1 MGRNVKNNFV
11 ESRMPEWALREYS
24 QMGDCAASPRGLYRF
39 VVILFS
45 AVKIIV
51 AGKPTAEGE
60 EKGAVIS
67 AVCPPLSK
75 G

>member
-1 MGRNVKNNFV
+1 MAAGEDIMAFIGFV
-11 ESRMPEWALREYS
+11 
-24 QMGDCAASPRGLYRF
+24 GF

-67 AVCPPLSK
+67 AVCPSLSK

>member
-1 MGRNVKNNFV
+1 M
-11 ESRMPEWALREYS
+11 
-24 QMGDCAASPRGLYRF
+24 AAGEDIMAFIGFAGF

-51 AGKPTAEGE
+51 AGKGE

-67 AVCPPLSK
+67 AVCPPLS
-75 G
+75 